1 MNRLVDRVTEIV
13 DRPSST
19 ARDQVCHV
27 TRCVSAH
34 DQVCHVTRFIGAH
47 DQVCHVT
54 HVSRDKVCQWVT
66 EIADR
71 PTSTARDQV
80 SVGLS

>member
-19 ARDQVCHV
+19 AR
-27 TRCVSAH
+27 